1 MADGNKWKFYTELL
15 QGLVGL
21 VLFKTA
27 LGMCVRY
34 LARDYLGGVGDGVL
48 IGGAKP
54 SLLLSKIPIVKT
66 FTEGD
71 VKKKQ

>member
-1 MADGNKWKFYTELL
+1 M
-15 QGLVGL
+15 

-27 LGMCVRY
+27 LGVCVRY
-34 LARDYLGGVGDGVL
+34 LARGYLGDVGDGVL
-48 IGGAKP
+48 TGGAKKL
-54 SLLLSKIPIVKT
+54 SLLSKIPIVKT